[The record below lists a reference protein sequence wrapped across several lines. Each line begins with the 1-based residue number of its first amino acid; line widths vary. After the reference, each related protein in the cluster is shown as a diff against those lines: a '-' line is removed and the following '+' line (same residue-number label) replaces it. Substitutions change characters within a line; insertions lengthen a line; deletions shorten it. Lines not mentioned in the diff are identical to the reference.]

1 MLYKGL
7 YGTCHNYDCEFTN
20 LDSKENYEKNLKK
33 LPIDWE
39 YRNKKINYKYNQY
52 GHRSVDPST
61 LSDDYFLFTGC
72 SLTEGVGLK
81 LEDTYP
87 YIVAKYYNKDY
98 YNLAVGGSG
107 NDLLT
112 LNVLSFLLQFKK
124 PSKIFIQLPEENRYF
139 LSNKTDNC
147 VGLFNGSSQ
156 ETDIWK
162 FYIENEI
169 SLRQNLYFYKKLH
182 MILENIKINEIY
194 NIDWGKNTS
203 YVKNF
208 NTKNIT
214 LQHVNSDLAR
224 DLAHPGSINH
234 RIWANQIINYEKNK
248 T

>member
-1 MLYKGL
+1 M
-7 YGTCHNYDCEFTN
+7 
-20 LDSKENYEKNLKK
+20 
-33 LPIDWE
+33 PI
-39 YRNKKINYKYNQY
+39 
-52 GHRSVDPST
+52 
-61 LSDDYFLFTGC
+61 
-72 SLTEGVGLK
+72 
-81 LEDTYP
+81 
-87 YIVAKYYNKDY
+87 
-98 YNLAVGGSG
+98 
-107 NDLLT
+107 
-112 LNVLSFLLQFKK
+112 LLQTALIF
-124 PSKIFIQLPEENRYF
+124 FIQLPEENRYF

-147 VGLFNGSSQ
+147 VGLFNGATQ

>member
-52 GHRSVDPST
+52 GHRSVDPSI

-72 SLTEGVGLK
+72 SITEGVGLK

-169 SLRQNLYFYKKLH
+169 SLRQNLYFYKKF
-182 MILENIKINEIY
+182 NIYHPQALNFSI
-194 NIDWGKNTS
+194 KNVS
-203 YVKNF
+203 
-208 NTKNIT
+208 
-214 LQHVNSDLAR
+214 H
-224 DLAHPGSINH
+224 
-234 RIWANQIINYEKNK
+234 
-248 T
+248 